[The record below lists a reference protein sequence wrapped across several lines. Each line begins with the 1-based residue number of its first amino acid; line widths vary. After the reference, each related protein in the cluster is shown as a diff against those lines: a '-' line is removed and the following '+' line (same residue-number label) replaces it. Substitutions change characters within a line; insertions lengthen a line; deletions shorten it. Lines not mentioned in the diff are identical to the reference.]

1 MRHRAGRTDGGFT
14 LVELLVAI
22 TILAFIAV
30 MSWRGLDG
38 IIRSRQAL
46 TAQMDQTRGAQLAFA
61 QLQNDLEQLADK
73 MQIGDRPRLVADDT
87 SMVFI
92 RNVLAEGEP
101 TRVQA
106 VSYRIRDGV
115 LIRKE
120 SVATR
125 DLRQLDMLWQAA
137 LADTGPAP
145 AVALQSGVAKMT
157 SRIWDAG
164 GWQPAP
170 VPGNANGAAGAAPG
184 AVGGV
189 PGASG
194 APSPQAP
201 QQLTGFTGIEWTL
214 QLQGAAVP
222 GQQQGLQQGLQQGQ
236 QQGQEAGQP
245 LNLVKYFLVGAQ

>member
-1 MRHRAGRTDGGFT
+1 MMRPVPDRQHGFT

-38 IIRSRQAL
+38 IVRSRQAL

-61 QLQNDLEQLADK
+61 QLQNDLEQLSDK
-73 MQIGDRPRLVADDT
+73 TVIGDRPRLVADET

-101 TRVQA
+101 SRVQA
-106 VSYRIRDGV
+106 VSYRIRDSV

-145 AVALQSGVAKMT
+145 AVALQNGVAKMT
-157 SRIWDAG
+157 SRVWEAG

-170 VPGNANGAAGAAPG
+170 VPPNASGGASLTGGAGAG
-184 AVGGV
+184 AV
-189 PGASG
+189 A
-194 APSPQAP
+194 APQAP
-201 QQLTGFTGIEWTL
+201 LQQTGFTGIEWTL
-214 QLQGAAVP
+214 QLQSQGESP
-222 GQQQGLQQGLQQGQ
+222 QQS
-236 QQGQEAGQP
+236 
-245 LNLVKYFLVGAQ
+245 LVKFFMVGAQ

>member
-1 MRHRAGRTDGGFT
+1 MRPGWNSRMGQHGFT

-46 TAQMDQTRGAQLAFA
+46 TEQMDQTRGAQLAFA
-61 QLQNDLEQLADK
+61 QLQNDLEQLSGK
-73 MQIGDRPRLVADDT
+73 EQIGDRQRLVADEY
-87 SMVFI
+87 SMVFV

-145 AVALQSGVAKMT
+145 AVALQNGVARMA

-170 VPGNANGAAGAAPG
+170 VPANAGGSGGANPGNPG
-184 AVGGV
+184 GQG
-189 PGASG
+189 G
-194 APSPQAP
+194 APNPPAP
-201 QQLTGFTGIEWTL
+201 QQQTGFTGLEWTL
-214 QLQGAAVP
+214 QLQNTVQA
-222 GQQQGLQQGLQQGQ
+222 
-236 QQGQEAGQP
+236 GQEQGTQ

>member
-1 MRHRAGRTDGGFT
+1 MRHRNHGFT

-38 IIRSRQAL
+38 IVRSRQAL
-46 TAQMDQTRGAQLAFA
+46 TEQMDQTRGAQLAFA
-61 QLQNDLEQLADK
+61 QLQNDLEQLSDK
-73 MQIGDRPRLVADDT
+73 IQIGDRPRFVADEY
-87 SMVFI
+87 SLVFV

-125 DLRQLDMLWQAA
+125 DLHQLDMLWQAA
-137 LADTGPAP
+137 LADTGTAT
-145 AVALQSGVAKMT
+145 AVALQNGVAKMT
-157 SRIWDAG
+157 SRIWEAG

-170 VPGNANGAAGAAPG
+170 VPSSVNSAAGSAM
-184 AVGGV
+184 GGT
-189 PGASG
+189 PA
-194 APSPQAP
+194 PQAP

-214 QLQGAAVP
+214 QLQSPAQP
-222 GQQQGLQQGLQQGQ
+222 GQEQAAPQ
-236 QQGQEAGQP
+236 
-245 LNLVKYFLVGAQ
+245 NLVKYFLVGAQ

>member
-1 MRHRAGRTDGGFT
+1 MMMRPVQDRPHGFT

-38 IIRSRQAL
+38 IVRSRQAL

-61 QLQNDLEQLADK
+61 QLQNDLEQLSDK
-73 MQIGDRPRLVADDT
+73 TVIGDRPRLVADET

-101 TRVQA
+101 SRVQT
-106 VSYRIRDGV
+106 VSYRIRDSV

-145 AVALQSGVAKMT
+145 AVALQNGVAKMT
-157 SRIWDAG
+157 SRVWEAG

-170 VPGNANGAAGAAPG
+170 VPANAGTGAGLTGGPG
-184 AVGGV
+184 AV
-189 PGASG
+189 A
-194 APSPQAP
+194 APQAP
-201 QQLTGFTGIEWTL
+201 LQQTGFTGIEWTL
-214 QLQGAAVP
+214 QLQSQGESP
-222 GQQQGLQQGLQQGQ
+222 QQS
-236 QQGQEAGQP
+236 
-245 LNLVKYFLVGAQ
+245 LVKFFMVGAQ

>member
-1 MRHRAGRTDGGFT
+1 MKRRGMNGQRGFT
-14 LVELLVAI
+14 LIELLVAI

-61 QLQNDLEQLADK
+61 QLQNDLEQLSEK
-73 MQIGDRPRLVADDT
+73 TQIGDRPRLVADEY
-87 SMVFI
+87 SMVFV

-101 TRVQA
+101 SRVQA

-145 AVALQSGVAKMT
+145 AVALQSGVARMT
-157 SRIWDAG
+157 SRVWEAG
-164 GWQPAP
+164 GWQLAP
-170 VPGNANGAAGAAPG
+170 PPGSADSSAGMQ
-184 AVGGV
+184 GV
-189 PGASG
+189 P
-194 APSPQAP
+194 PQPQAP
-201 QQLTGFTGIEWTL
+201 QQQTGFTGIEWTL

-222 GQQQGLQQGLQQGQ
+222 GQEGAALQT
-236 QQGQEAGQP
+236 
-245 LNLVKYFLVGAQ
+245 LVKYFLVGAQ

>member
-1 MRHRAGRTDGGFT
+1 MRSRQNGFT

-61 QLQNDLEQLADK
+61 QLQNDLEQLSDK
-73 MQIGDRPRLVADDT
+73 VQIGDRTRLVADDT
-87 SMVFI
+87 SMVFV

-125 DLRQLDMLWQAA
+125 DLRQLDTLWQAA
-137 LADTGPAP
+137 LSDTGPAP

-170 VPGNANGAAGAAPG
+170 VPGNANAATSTAPAVGVAGANPPAPL
-184 AVGGV
+184 
-189 PGASG
+189 
-194 APSPQAP
+194 QN
-201 QQLTGFTGIEWTL
+201 TGFTGLEWTL
-214 QLQGAAVP
+214 QLQGNVVP
-222 GQQQGLQQGLQQGQ
+222 GQEQAAPQ
-236 QQGQEAGQP
+236 
-245 LNLVKYFLVGAQ
+245 NLVKYFMVGAL

>member
-1 MRHRAGRTDGGFT
+1 MMRPAAVYKQNGFT

-61 QLQNDLEQLADK
+61 QLQNDLEQLSDK
-73 MQIGDRPRLVADDT
+73 TQIGDRPRLVADEY
-87 SMVFI
+87 SMVFV

-106 VSYRIRDGV
+106 VSYRIREGV

-137 LADTGPAP
+137 LADTGPAS
-145 AVALQSGVAKMT
+145 AVALQGGVVKMT
-157 SRIWDAG
+157 SRIWEAG

-170 VPGNANGAAGAAPG
+170 VPANANSSVSAGA
-184 AVGGV
+184 
-189 PGASG
+189 G
-194 APSPQAP
+194 APPVPVP
-201 QQLTGFTGIEWTL
+201 QQMTGFTGIEWTL
-214 QLQGAAVP
+214 QLQSAVLP
-222 GQQQGLQQGLQQGQ
+222 GQEQGPQQ
-236 QQGQEAGQP
+236 
-245 LNLVKYFLVGAQ
+245 NLVKYFLVGAQ

>member
-1 MRHRAGRTDGGFT
+1 MKGQRGFT
-14 LVELLVAI
+14 LIELLVAI

-73 MQIGDRPRLVADDT
+73 TLIGYRPRLVADEY
-87 SMVFI
+87 SIVFV

-101 TRVQA
+101 SRVQA

-145 AVALQSGVAKMT
+145 AVALQSGVARMA
-157 SRIWDAG
+157 SRVWEAG

-170 VPGNANGAAGAAPG
+170 PPGSADSSAGAAMQ
-184 AVGGV
+184 GV
-189 PGASG
+189 P
-194 APSPQAP
+194 PQPQAP
-201 QQLTGFTGIEWTL
+201 QQQTDFTGIEWTL

-222 GQQQGLQQGLQQGQ
+222 GQEGAALQT
-236 QQGQEAGQP
+236 
-245 LNLVKYFLVGAQ
+245 LVKYFLVGAQ

>member
-1 MRHRAGRTDGGFT
+1 MMRPQQDQQSGFT
-14 LVELLVAI
+14 LIELLVAI

-61 QLQNDLEQLADK
+61 QLQNDLEQLSDRN
-73 MQIGDRPRLVADDT
+73 QIGERPRLVADDY
-87 SMVFI
+87 SMVFV

-101 TRVQA
+101 SRVQA

-120 SVATR
+120 SLATR

-137 LADTGPAP
+137 LADTGAAP
-145 AVALQSGVAKMT
+145 AVALQSGVEKMT
-157 SRIWDAG
+157 ARVWDAG

-170 VPGNANGAAGAAPG
+170 APVSAAASAAGGAGPQGPPPAPME
-184 AVGGV
+184 
-189 PGASG
+189 
-194 APSPQAP
+194 QA
-201 QQLTGFTGIEWTL
+201 GFTGIEWSL
-214 QLQGAAVP
+214 QLQSPAVP
-222 GQQQGLQQGLQQGQ
+222 GQEAAPLQS
-236 QQGQEAGQP
+236 
-245 LNLVKYFLVGAQ
+245 LVKYFLVGAQ

>member
-1 MRHRAGRTDGGFT
+1 MRPQQNQQSGFT
-14 LVELLVAI
+14 LIELLVAI

-61 QLQNDLEQLADK
+61 QLQNDLEQLSDRN
-73 MQIGDRPRLVADDT
+73 QIGERPRLVADDY
-87 SMVFI
+87 SMVFV

-101 TRVQA
+101 SRVQA

-120 SVATR
+120 SLATR

-145 AVALQSGVAKMT
+145 AVALQSGVEKMT
-157 SRIWDAG
+157 ARVWDAG

-170 VPGNANGAAGAAPG
+170 APLTAAGGTGQQVQVQPPAP
-184 AVGGV
+184 AD
-189 PGASG
+189 
-194 APSPQAP
+194 Q
-201 QQLTGFTGIEWTL
+201 TGFTGIEWSL
-214 QLQGAAVP
+214 QLQSPAVP
-222 GQQQGLQQGLQQGQ
+222 GQEAAPLQS
-236 QQGQEAGQP
+236 
-245 LNLVKYFLVGAQ
+245 LVKYFLVGAQ

>member
-1 MRHRAGRTDGGFT
+1 MRPTLNRPHGFT
-14 LVELLVAI
+14 LIELLVAI

-61 QLQNDLEQLADK
+61 QLQNDLEQLSDK
-73 MQIGDRPRLVADDT
+73 NLIGGRPRLVADDY
-87 SMVFI
+87 SMVFV

-101 TRVQA
+101 SRVQA

-120 SVATR
+120 SIATR

-145 AVALQSGVAKMT
+145 AVALQSGVERMT
-157 SRIWDAG
+157 SRIWEAG

-170 VPGNANGAAGAAPG
+170 VPAPGNAGGGAGVAGPQPQPQPQPPAPLE
-184 AVGGV
+184 
-189 PGASG
+189 
-194 APSPQAP
+194 Q
-201 QQLTGFTGIEWTL
+201 TGFTGIEWTL
-214 QLQGAAVP
+214 QLQSPAVP
-222 GQQQGLQQGLQQGQ
+222 GQEAAPPQG
-236 QQGQEAGQP
+236 
-245 LNLVKYFLVGAQ
+245 LVKYFMVGAQ